1 MTDSSYI
8 VELSALVVYLVLLL
22 LIGAGS
28 IAKSQTSID
37 YALAGRQIR
46 WYMVLV
52 TTAATMVGGGLS
64 IGIVTRV
71 YQTGMGA
78 ALVACGSYL
87 SLVISGLF
95 IAPKLRDLEMITVG
109 DCFEY
114 RFGLLA
120 RSVAVPICVV
130 FLLGAIALQMV
141 VVGTITNALLGI
153 HYQWAVLIG
162 AAVTVFYSTVGGLRA
177 VLRTDILQFGILVG
191 GFGVAAILL
200 ARNSG
205 LMGIGVEPGGG
216 GLQGLGETWSPARIV
231 ALACVYFLG
240 EMLVP
245 PSAQR
250 CFMAKDPPSA
260 KWGVAGAGLL
270 LLIFMPVTTSILGTA
285 CQGSPEIEQA
295 VARAG
300 DAQVAFPALIRIVF
314 HPLFSGVLIA
324 ALIAAVMSTADS
336 CLSSLATIS
345 MEDVY
350 RRHLRQ
356 GASDRQ
362 LLRVA
367 QGTTLLAGIGCAVAA
382 LYFRDIINW
391 LEFIYSVWGPTM
403 VLPFFVGILWYR
415 PSRVYA
421 CVISMFAGFSATLC
435 WNFGANIVT
444 GLFGKDG
451 ENVADIHPALVG
463 FIVAV
468 AAFLIALPLTR
479 TWRLGRLVT
488 PRQP

>member
-8 VELSALVVYLVLLL
+8 VELSALVVYLVLLV

-46 WYMVLV
+46 WYIVLSS
-52 TTAATMVGGGLS
+52 TAATMVGGGLS

-109 DCFEY
+109 DYFES
-114 RFGLLA
+114 RFGVLA

-336 CLSSLATIS
+336 CLSSNPL
-345 MEDVY
+345 Y
-350 RRHLRQ
+350 R
-356 GASDRQ
+356 
-362 LLRVA
+362 
-367 QGTTLLAGIGCAVAA
+367 
-382 LYFRDIINW
+382 
-391 LEFIYSVWGPTM
+391 
-403 VLPFFVGILWYR
+403 FFVQ
-415 PSRVYA
+415 
-421 CVISMFAGFSATLC
+421 
-435 WNFGANIVT
+435 
-444 GLFGKDG
+444 
-451 ENVADIHPALVG
+451 
-463 FIVAV
+463 
-468 AAFLIALPLTR
+468 AAH
-479 TWRLGRLVT
+479 
-488 PRQP
+488 